1 MRTTVNSV
9 MTRDVAAV
17 PPAAPVK
24 DLTELLVARRV
35 SAVPVVDTGRHVIG
49 VVSEADVLRKEEFR
63 DQYYREEYRPPL
75 RTRLRHLVT
84 GHGRPSRKARG
95 HTAGDV
101 MTAPAVT
108 VRPTTSVVRAARLMD
123 EHDVKRLPV
132 VDDDGRLVG
141 IVSRGDLLKVFSR
154 PDADIAAEVENDVLG
169 KYMLTS
175 TGGVRVHVDHGVV
188 HLRGAIGRR
197 SEARIVTRVT
207 GRVNGVVDVVD
218 EMTWTDDDEREWRG
232 A

>member
-1 MRTTVNSV
+1 MRTTVKSV
-9 MTRDVAAV
+9 MTGQVTSV
-17 PPAAPVK
+17 GPAEPVK
-24 DLTELLVARRV
+24 DVTEILVARGV
-35 SAVPVVDTGRHVIG
+35 SAVPVVDAGRHVVG
-49 VVSEADVLRKEEFR
+49 VVSEVDVLRKEEFR
-63 DQYYREEYRPPL
+63 DQFYREGYRPPL
-75 RTRLRHLVT
+75 RTRLRHRLT
-84 GHGRPSRKARG
+84 GRGGPARKVRG

-108 VRPTTSVVRAARLMD
+108 VHPTTTVVAAARLMD

-154 PDADIAAEVENDVLG
+154 PDDEIAGEVADDVLG
-169 KYMLTS
+169 KYMLTD
-175 TGGVRVHVDHGVV
+175 TGDVRVHVDHGT
-188 HLRGAIGRR
+188 IGRR
-197 SEARIVTRVT
+197 SEAGVVTRVI

-218 EMTWTDDDEREWRG
+218 EMTWTEDDEKEWRG